1 MDLCSTK
8 HKCSNSA
15 CPMFAENGFHS
26 RTQKKYKEIIS
37 DKQRYRQMTD
47 HTKQAKTGK
56 CQTIQANDR
65 NKIIHVNQ
73 QNVYILPGLSN
84 SHTRTKISSQ
94 THMDLCSTKHICSN
108 SACQMFADKWVVL
121 TNTKKV

>member
-1 MDLCSTK
+1 
-8 HKCSNSA
+8 
-15 CPMFAENGFHS
+15 MFADKWVVL
-26 RTQKKYKEIIS
+26 TYTKKYKEIIS

-65 NKIIHVNQ
+65 PYKTGKKQ
-73 QNVYILPGLSN
+73 ANV
-84 SHTRTKISSQ
+84 R
-94 THMDLCSTKHICSN
+94 HMDLCSTKHTCSN